1 VEKLKILV
9 VNNLYP
15 PQVVGGYERAI
26 ADYARLLQ
34 ERGHQVLVITS
45 NTEHL
50 PTGYKKADSDPQTVR
65 RCLSLW
71 GTWTEVGAQPFYPG
85 YVAAIAVQNYK
96 TLEQVLRSFQPD
108 VCLIGNA
115 DFLGSPILE
124 QILAAGIPIAHYV
137 MNAQPGYSYDL
148 APDSSLYRY
157 ITVSNW
163 IRENL
168 QKQGYPT
175 ETAQTIYPGAEV
187 EGFYQA
193 ELAPRNRLRIV
204 YASLVMHYKGPDILI
219 EALYLLHNAD
229 IDFTATIAGGSLNP
243 SFVQELQEFV
253 ESEGLQDKI
262 HFAGLLSRQELQQ
275 LYKTHN
281 IWVLPSR
288 FEEPFSIGLIE
299 AMVAGMTIIA
309 SNTGGS
315 PEAVEHGETGL
326 IFESENPMDLAD
338 QLSYLLM
345 NPAEWEAMSR
355 KGQERA
361 LSELSRT
368 RTMDRLE
375 SVLYELTLPNKKINQ

>member
-1 VEKLKILV
+1 MEKLKILV

-71 GTWTEVGAQPFYPG
+71 GTWTERGAQPFYAAH
-85 YVAAIAVQNYK
+85 VAAIAVQNYK
-96 TLEQVLRSFQPD
+96 TLEEVLCSFQPD
-108 VCLIGNA
+108 VCLTGNA
-115 DFLGSPILE
+115 DFLGSSILE
-124 QILAAGIPIAHYV
+124 QILATGTPIAHYV
-137 MNAQPGYSYDL
+137 MNSQPGYSHDL
-148 APDSSLYRY
+148 APQSSLYRY

-163 IRENL
+163 IRDNL
-168 QKQGYPT
+168 QQQGYPT

-187 EGFYQA
+187 EEFYQA
-193 ELAPRNRLRIV
+193 ELPPRDRLRIV
-204 YASLVMHYKGPDILI
+204 YASLVMHYKGPDVLI
-219 EALYLLHNAD
+219 EALYLLHNAGV
-229 IDFTATIAGGSLNP
+229 DFTATIAGGSLTP
-243 SFVQELQEFV
+243 SFVEALQEFV
-253 ESEGLQDKI
+253 ASEGLQEKI
-262 HFAGLLSRQELQQ
+262 HFAGLLSRQELKQ

-299 AMVAGMTIIA
+299 AMVAGLTIVT
-309 SNTGGS
+309 SDRGGS
-315 PEAVEHGETGL
+315 PEAIQHSETGL
-326 IFESENPMDLAD
+326 IFESENPLDLAD
-338 QLSYLLM
+338 NLSSLPM
-345 NPAEWEAMSR
+345 NPAEWEAMTR
-355 KGQERA
+355 NGQERA

-375 SVLYELTLPNKKINQ
+375 SVLYELALQNKKINQ

>member
-71 GTWTEVGAQPFYPG
+71 GTWTEVGAQHFYSG

-96 TLEQVLRSFQPD
+96 TLEQVLRSFQPE

-148 APDSSLYRY
+148 APHSSLYRY

-193 ELAPRNRLRIV
+193 ELAPRDRLRIV
-204 YASLVMHYKGPDILI
+204 YASLVMHYKGPDVLI

-229 IDFTATIAGGSLNP
+229 IDFTATIAGGSLSP

-326 IFESENPMDLAD
+326 IFESENPLDLAD

>member
-1 VEKLKILV
+1 MDKLKILV
-9 VNNLYP
+9 ISNLYP

-26 ADYARLLQ
+26 ADYAGLLQ
-34 ERGHQVLVITS
+34 ERGHTVLVLTS
-45 NTEHL
+45 NTEYL
-50 PTGYKKADSDPQTVR
+50 PTGYQKADSDPSTVR

-71 GTWTEVGAQPFYPG
+71 GTWTERGAQPFSPAH
-85 YVAAIAVQNYK
+85 VASIAVHNYK
-96 TLEQVLRSFQPD
+96 ILEQELNSFKPD
-108 VCLIGNA
+108 VCLAGNT
-115 DFLGSPILE
+115 DFLGSEVLE
-124 QILAAGIPIAHYV
+124 QILAAEIPIAHYV

-148 APDSSLYRY
+148 APQSSFYRY

-175 ETAQTIYPGAEV
+175 ETAQTIYPGAQV
-187 EGFYQA
+187 EEFYQA
-193 ELAPRNRLRIV
+193 EISPRDRLRIV
-204 YASLVMHYKGPDILI
+204 YASLVMHYKGPDVLI

-243 SFVQELQEFV
+243 SFVQELQKFV

-262 HFAGLLSRQELQQ
+262 HFAGLLSRQELKQ

-299 AMVAGMTIIA
+299 AMVAGMTIVA

-315 PEAVEHGETGL
+315 PEAVKHKETGL

-345 NPAEWEAMSR
+345 NPTEWEDMVR
-355 KGQERA
+355 RGKERA
-361 LSELSRT
+361 LSELNRT
-368 RTMDRLE
+368 YTMDRLE
-375 SVLYELTLPNKKINQ
+375 TVLYELAVQKD

>member
-1 VEKLKILV
+1 MEKLKILV

-26 ADYARLLQ
+26 ADYAKLLQ

-50 PTGYKKADSDPQTVR
+50 PTGYKKADSDPQSVR

-71 GTWTEVGAQPFYPG
+71 GNWTERGAQPFYPAH
-85 YVAAIAVQNYK
+85 VAAIAVQNYK
-96 TLEQVLRSFQPD
+96 TLEEVLRSFQPD
-108 VCLIGNA
+108 VCLTGNA

-137 MNAQPGYSYDL
+137 MNSQPGYSYDL
-148 APDSSLYRY
+148 APQSSFYRY

-163 IRENL
+163 IRDNL
-168 QKQGYPT
+168 QEQGYPT

-187 EGFYQA
+187 EEFYQA
-193 ELAPRNRLRIV
+193 ELPPRDRLRIV
-204 YASLVMHYKGPDILI
+204 YASLVMHYKGPDVLI

-299 AMVAGMTIIA
+299 AMVAGLTIVA

-315 PEAVEHGETGL
+315 PEAVNHGETGL

-338 QLSYLLM
+338 QLSYLWM
-345 NPAEWEAMSR
+345 NPAEWEEMVR

-361 LSELSRT
+361 LSELSRN
-368 RTMDRLE
+368 RTIDRLE
-375 SVLYELTLPNKKINQ
+375 SVLYELAVQEQE

>member
-1 VEKLKILV
+1 MEKLKILV

-71 GTWTEVGAQPFYPG
+71 GTWTERGAQPFYAAH
-85 YVAAIAVQNYK
+85 VAAIAVQNYK
-96 TLEQVLRSFQPD
+96 TLEEVLCSFQPD
-108 VCLIGNA
+108 VCLTGNA
-115 DFLGSPILE
+115 DFLGSSILE
-124 QILAAGIPIAHYV
+124 QILATGTPIAHYV
-137 MNAQPGYSYDL
+137 MNSQPGYSHDL
-148 APDSSLYRY
+148 APQSSLYRY

-163 IRENL
+163 IRDNL
-168 QKQGYPT
+168 QQQGYPT

-187 EGFYQA
+187 EEFYQA
-193 ELAPRNRLRIV
+193 ELPPRDRLRIV
-204 YASLVMHYKGPDILI
+204 YASLVMHYKGPDVLI
-219 EALYLLHNAD
+219 EALYLLHNAGV
-229 IDFTATIAGGSLNP
+229 DFTATIAGGSLTP
-243 SFVQELQEFV
+243 SFVEALQEFV
-253 ESEGLQDKI
+253 ESEGLQEKI
-262 HFAGLLSRQELQQ
+262 HFAGLLSRQELKQ

-299 AMVAGMTIIA
+299 AMVAGLTIVT
-309 SNTGGS
+309 SDTGGS
-315 PEAVEHGETGL
+315 PEAVKDGETGL
-326 IFESENPMDLAD
+326 IFESENPLDLAD
-338 QLSYLLM
+338 NLSSLPM
-345 NPAEWEAMSR
+345 NPAEWEAMTR

-375 SVLYELTLPNKKINQ
+375 SVLYELALQNLKISQ

>member
-1 VEKLKILV
+1 MEKLKILL

-71 GTWTEVGAQPFYPG
+71 GSWTEVGPQPFYPAH
-85 YVAAIAVQNYK
+85 VAAIAVQNYK
-96 TLEQVLRSFQPD
+96 ILEEVLRSFQPD
-108 VCLIGNA
+108 VCLMGNA

-137 MNAQPGYSYDL
+137 MNSQPGYSCDL
-148 APDSSLYRY
+148 APHSSLYRY

-163 IRENL
+163 IRQNL
-168 QKQGYPT
+168 EKQGYPT

-187 EGFYQA
+187 EEFYQA
-193 ELAPRNRLRIV
+193 ELPQRDRLRIV
-204 YASLVMHYKGPDILI
+204 YASLVMHYKGPDVLI
-219 EALYLLHNAD
+219 EALYLLHNAG
-229 IDFTATIAGGSLNP
+229 IEFTATIAGGSLTP
-243 SFVQELQEFV
+243 SFVEGLQEFV
-253 ESEGLQDKI
+253 QSEGLQEKI
-262 HFAGLLSRQELQQ
+262 HFAGLLSRQELKQ

-299 AMVAGMTIIA
+299 AMAAGLTIVT
-309 SNTGGS
+309 SDTGGS
-315 PEAVEHGETGL
+315 PEAVKDGETGL
-326 IFESENPMDLAD
+326 IFESENPLDLGD
-338 QLSYLLM
+338 QLSYLFM

-375 SVLYELTLPNKKINQ
+375 SVLYELALPNKKINQ

>member
-1 VEKLKILV
+1 MEKLKILV

-26 ADYARLLQ
+26 ADYAKLLH

-71 GTWTEVGAQPFYPG
+71 GTWTEQGAQPFYSAH
-85 YVAAIAVQNYK
+85 VAAIAVQNYK
-96 TLEQVLRSFQPD
+96 TLEEVLRSFQPD
-108 VCLIGNA
+108 VCLTGNA

-137 MNAQPGYSYDL
+137 MNSQPGYSPDL
-148 APDSSLYRY
+148 APQSSLYRY

-163 IRENL
+163 IRDNL
-168 QKQGYPT
+168 QEQGYPT

-187 EGFYQA
+187 EGFYQP
-193 ELAPRNRLRIV
+193 ELPPRDRLRIV
-204 YASLVMHYKGPDILI
+204 YASLVMHYKGPDVLI

-229 IDFTATIAGGSLNP
+229 IDFNATIAGGSLNP
-243 SFVQELQEFV
+243 SFVQEIQEFV

-288 FEEPFSIGLIE
+288 FQEPFSIGLIE
-299 AMVAGMTIIA
+299 AMVAGLTIVA

-315 PEAVEHGETGL
+315 PEAVKHGETGL

-338 QLSYLLM
+338 QLSYLWM
-345 NPAEWEAMSR
+345 NPAEWEEMVR

-361 LSELSRT
+361 LSELSRN
-368 RTMDRLE
+368 RTIDRLE
-375 SVLYELTLPNKKINQ
+375 SVLYELAVQEQE